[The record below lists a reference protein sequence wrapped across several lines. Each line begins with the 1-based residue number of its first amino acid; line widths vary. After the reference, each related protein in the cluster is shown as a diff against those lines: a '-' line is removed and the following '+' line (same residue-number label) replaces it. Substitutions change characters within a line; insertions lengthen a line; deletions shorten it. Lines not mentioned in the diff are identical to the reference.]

1 MFIGDK
7 DVIKEIETFFGKERK
22 SVQDDLYEFIHSSEN
37 ERRRK
42 IGLAERD
49 YFEDSR
55 TKEQIEKD
63 NKKKL
68 KALEIAK
75 KETAKEFNKET
86 KWVIEI

>member
-7 DVIKEIETFFGKERK
+7 DVIKDNESFFDRLRKE
-22 SVQDDLYEFIHSSEN
+22 VQNDLYDHILSDEN

-42 IGLAERD
+42 RGLAEKN
-49 YFEDSR
+49 YFSDTR

-63 NKKKL
+63 TKKKL

-75 KETAKEFNKET
+75 KATLKEFNK
-86 KWVIEI
+86 

>member
-22 SVQDDLYEFIHSSEN
+22 SVQDDLYEFDLSSEN

-42 IGLAERD
+42 IGLPERD

-75 KETAKEFNKET
+75 KATAKEFNK
-86 KWVIEI
+86 

>member
-1 MFIGDK
+1 MFMGDK
-7 DVIKEIETFFGKERK
+7 DVIKDNESFFDRLRKE
-22 SVQDDLYEFIHSSEN
+22 VQNDLYDHILSDEN

-42 IGLAERD
+42 RGLAEKN
-49 YFEDSR
+49 YFSDTR

-75 KETAKEFNKET
+75 KATLKEFNK
-86 KWVIEI
+86 

>member
-7 DVIKEIETFFGKERK
+7 DVIKDNESFFDRLRKE
-22 SVQDDLYEFIHSSEN
+22 VQNDLYDHILSDEN

-42 IGLAERD
+42 RGLAEKN
-49 YFEDSR
+49 YFSDTR

-63 NKKKL
+63 TKKKL

-75 KETAKEFNKET
+75 KATLKEFSK
-86 KWVIEI
+86 